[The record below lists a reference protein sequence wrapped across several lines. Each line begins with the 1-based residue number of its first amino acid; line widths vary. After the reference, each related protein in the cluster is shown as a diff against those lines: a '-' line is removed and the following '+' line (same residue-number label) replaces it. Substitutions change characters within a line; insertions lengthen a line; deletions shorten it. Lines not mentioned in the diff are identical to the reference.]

1 MTKDGMVV
9 TMTPMDASG
18 MAMMQE
24 RCNAMTAMMAM
35 GMPAMM
41 SCGAMPM
48 MMGTTAGEGGT

>member
-1 MTKDGMVV
+1 MVV
-9 TMTPMDASG
+9 TMAPMDASG

-48 MMGTTAGEGGT
+48 MMGTMGDGAR